1 MSLGIT
7 LVSHSPKIV
16 AGLSDLL
23 SQVAK
28 DVSITI
34 AGGTEQNDI
43 GTSMDKIMTAFEE
56 NKADEILAFYD
67 LGSAKMNLEMAQ
79 EFASKKIHLY
89 DVAFIEG
96 AYTAATLLQAGVDLS
111 TIEAQLVPL
120 KIKSVS
126 YTHLTLPTM

>member
-79 EFASKKIHLY
+79 EFANKKVHIY

-120 KIKSVS
+120 KIK
-126 YTHLTLPTM
+126 

>member
-67 LGSAKMNLEMAQ
+67 LGSAKMNLETAQ
-79 EFASKKIHLY
+79 EFASKKVHLY

-120 KIKSVS
+120 KIK
-126 YTHLTLPTM
+126 